1 MKSMLTVSKIVY
13 WVFVA
18 ATGVWIL
25 RFCFFAFDTS
35 AASFHSLVAF
45 GVFCG
50 LIYLLARVLERL
62 SGMHEEFDQKQMLE
76 GFADAALRISERAR
90 AAAQKEDDKDKESKS
105 D

>member
-25 RFCFFAFDTS
+25 RFCVFAFTTS
-35 AASFHSLVAF
+35 EEGFYSLATF
-45 GVFCG
+45 GIFCG
-50 LIYLLARVLERL
+50 LMYLLARVLERL
-62 SGMHEEFDQKQMLE
+62 SGMHGEFDQKQMLE

-90 AAAQKEDDKDKESKS
+90 AAAQKEDDKEKESKS

>member
-1 MKSMLTVSKIVY
+1 MKSMLTVSKVVY

-35 AASFHSLVAF
+35 AESFYSLAAF

-62 SGMHEEFDQKQMLE
+62 SGMHGEFDQKQMLE
-76 GFADAALRISERAR
+76 GFADAALKISERAR